1 MTATNDKIDLPVTGM
16 TCAAC
21 SAAVE
26 KALQRISGVKNAAVN
41 FSAEKATVEFS
52 DPKEPLPLS
61 IIIKTVKGEGYG
73 VASVRMDFAVR
84 GMTCAACVG
93 AVERALKELYGVL
106 NVSVNLATEKASVE
120 YIPTIVGFGDFKR
133 AIKEAG
139 YDAEQPGDEFVDS
152 ERERREKEYG
162 ELRKQFIIS
171 AALSIAIFIGN
182 MLSFP
187 VLSNWYVLFALA
199 TPVQFWSGM
208 RFHRAAISAFKH
220 GTTNMN
226 TLISVGTN
234 AAYFYSTAAV
244 FVPGLFFA
252 GGIAPQVYFDTSA
265 AIITLILLGR
275 LLEARAK
282 GKTSQSIRRLMG
294 LQSKT
299 ATVVRDGNELDVVIE
314 ELVVGD
320 IVIVKPGG
328 RIPVDGI
335 VVSGYSAVDESMLTG
350 ESLPVE
356 KNVGDT
362 LFSGT
367 VNKTGS
373 FRLRALKIG
382 RDTTLAQ
389 IVRLVEAAQGSKAP
403 IQRLADKIASV
414 FVPIVIGIAVLTFS
428 IWFVAGPRPSFA
440 LALMNFIAVLIIA
453 CPCSLGL
460 ATPTA
465 IMVGT
470 GKGAENGILIRDAE
484 SLELAHKIG
493 VVVLDKTGTITKGE
507 PEVKDIAS
515 ADGIA
520 PDSVLK
526 IAAAAEKLSEHPIG
540 RAIMKKA
547 AEKGM
552 DIADPLDFTSMPGGG
567 IKAKVMVD
575 GGEAEVFIGNERMLR
590 SKEFDLSPVISSSR
604 DAASLGRT
612 PVFVASDNKIIGVL
626 SIADTIKD
634 GSREAIKELYSM
646 GIEVIM
652 ITGDHMSTAEAI
664 AKEVG
669 IDTFFA
675 DVLPGQKVDLVKKI
689 KSRGKVTAMV
699 GDGINDAPALAEA
712 DVGIAIGTGTDIAIE
727 ASGLTLI
734 KGDLKSVADAVKLS
748 RITIRTIKQNLF
760 WAFFYN
766 AIGIPVAA
774 GVLYPF
780 GGPLLNPMFASAAM
794 AFSSVSVVSNSLRL
808 RGKKL

>member
-1 MTATNDKIDLPVTGM
+1 M
-16 TCAAC
+16 
-21 SAAVE
+21 S
-26 KALQRISGVKNAAVN
+26 
-41 FSAEKATVEFS
+41 
-52 DPKEPLPLS
+52 
-61 IIIKTVKGEGYG
+61 
-73 VASVRMDFAVR
+73 
-84 GMTCAACVG
+84 
-93 AVERALKELYGVL
+93 
-106 NVSVNLATEKASVE
+106 
-120 YIPTIVGFGDFKR
+120 
-133 AIKEAG
+133 
-139 YDAEQPGDEFVDS
+139 FVDN
-152 ERERREKEYG
+152 ERVRREKEYR

-171 AALSIAIFIGN
+171 AALSIAVFMGN
-182 MLSFP
+182 MLSVP
-187 VLSNWYVLFALA
+187 VLSNWYVLFMLA
-199 TPVQFWSGM
+199 TPVQFWCGI
-208 RFHRAAISAFKH
+208 RFHRAAISALRH

-226 TLISVGTN
+226 TLISLGTN
-234 AAYFYSTAAV
+234 AAYIYSTAAV
-244 FVPGLFFA
+244 FAPGLFFA

-282 GKTSQSIRRLMG
+282 GKTSESIRKLMG
-294 LQSKT
+294 LQAKT
-299 ATVVRDGNELDVVIE
+299 ATVVRDGNELDVMIE
-314 ELVVGD
+314 EVVVGD
-320 IVIVKPGG
+320 IVVVKPGG

-335 VVSGYSAVDESMLTG
+335 VVSGYSTVDESMLTG

-356 KNVGDT
+356 KSEGDT
-362 LFSGT
+362 LFNGT

-373 FRLRALKIG
+373 FRLQALKIG
-382 RDTTLAQ
+382 RDTALAQ

-414 FVPIVIGIAVLTFS
+414 FVPIVIGIAVLTFA
-428 IWFVAGPRPSFA
+428 IWFIEGPRPSFA

-507 PEVKDIAS
+507 PEVTDIAP
-515 ADGIA
+515 ANGIA

-526 IAAAAEKLSEHPIG
+526 IAAAAEKLSEHPLG
-540 RAIMKKA
+540 KAIMKKA

-552 DIADPLDFTSMPGGG
+552 DIADPLDFTAMPGGG
-567 IKAKVMVD
+567 IKAKVRVD

-590 SKEFDLSPVISSSR
+590 SEGFDLSPVISSSSL
-604 DAASLGRT
+604 AASRGST
-612 PVFVASDNKIIGVL
+612 PVFVASDKKIIGVL
-626 SIADTIKD
+626 SIADTIKE

-675 DVLPGQKVDLVKKI
+675 DVLPEQKVDIVKKI

-734 KGDLKSVADAVKLS
+734 KGHLKSVADAIRLS
-748 RITIRTIKQNLF
+748 RLTIRTIKQNLF

-766 AIGIPVAA
+766 AIGIPIAA